1 MLSVAVVLIR
11 CPVTAAADVSEG
23 IPHKRI
29 LRKNPQR
36 ESSGRILRQEAR
48 DSALS
53 FSFPGYDAGADGA
66 TLRAPDTPNQ
76 GVSRVCL
83 APLGLLPWA
92 SPLGLLPWASPLGFP
107 LASPLSSPLGYL
119 WFPRGH
125 PLSLLL
131 PLGFPSTSPFTMV
144 SPYLPLVSSLASP

>member
-48 DSALS
+48 NSALS

-92 SPLGLLPWASPLGFP
+92 SPLGFP

-131 PLGFPSTSPFTMV
+131 LLGFPLTSPFTMV